1 MIKVISLGWGI
12 QSWTLVAMSALGEI
26 EKVDYAIHADTTHER
41 NATYIFAKH
50 NTAWLENRGIK
61 VVTVKASNP
70 ILVDKWGGVM
80 IPAHAENKGIVH
92 RQCTGKWKIME
103 IRRWLQANRNKQ
115 PVEQWIGISLDEY
128 QRMKPSNVKYITN
141 RWPLI
146 EKKMTRNDCVL
157 WLRNHGL
164 QVPNKSACVFCPFQN
179 TTEWRQVKNNRAD
192 WEQAIEADNSIREAR
207 MPGRL
212 FVHPA
217 RVPLGE
223 VDLQTEQ
230 EKGQLEL
237 WDNECFG
244 VCGV

>member
-1 MIKVISLGWGI
+1 VKVISLGWGI

-41 NATYIFAKH
+41 NATYLFAKH
-50 NTAWLENRGIK
+50 NTTWIEDKGIK
-61 VVTVKASNP
+61 VITVKSSNP
-70 ILVDKWGGVM
+70 DVVNSRGGVD
-80 IPAHAENKGIVH
+80 IPAYVENQGVLNRH
-92 RQCTGKWKIME
+92 CTGDWKIAE
-103 IRRWLQANRNKQ
+103 IRRWLQKNRDKQ
-115 PVEQWIGISLDEY
+115 QIEQWIGISLDEY
-128 QRMKPSNVKYITN
+128 QRMKSSNVKYITN

-146 EKKMTRNDCVL
+146 EKKMTRNDCVK
-157 WLRNHGL
+157 WLVKHDL
-164 QVPNKSACVFCPFQN
+164 EVPTKSACVFCPFQN
-179 TTEWRQVKNNRAD
+179 TAEWRSVKNNRLD
-192 WEQAIEADNSIREAR
+192 WESAIEADNGIREAR
-207 MPGRL
+207 MPGKL

-217 RVPLGE
+217 RVPLTE